1 MSLNDNSSN
10 ELGYNEYKVK
20 EKLYTLFY
28 ELTSEIKGTKI
39 EIDEDEYEENI
50 RTTSAFQ
57 IIEYIYQTLQ
67 ILLKKYKKE
76 NIKKINPKENEINQY
91 ELILRKYENDNRFL
105 IKQQFQQKLIRESL
119 EYKLEEYMEM
129 EEEFEEMKSK
139 LKYEDGKFLENDRKD
154 NEIIIIRQENSN
166 LKLIISNLEKDIIE
180 KNNLIEELKEKYN
193 NVQIKLEETEKELN
207 LFSNIDI
214 NNLNNINNNSNLGNH
229 SMINYVPKNLNNL
242 SNLSTISYKNYNTN
256 NISKN
261 SFCLCKNNISEIKN
275 IIDLKIFNLKS
286 TKTSSRKN
294 KHIHELFGN
303 NKNIISD
310 LSIKNNVSKKKINH
324 NRNNSMN
331 MLLDKKKIN
340 LISKYLSNKKSNRTT
355 INTNN
360 NNIIYNYN
368 YNYNYNHPY
377 NNNNNNNNNYNNN
390 NSNNNN
396 NNNSNNNNNNSNS
409 NKKKINNYKNLT
421 CRTKKQNNNTCLKIM
436 KKIPFISQ
444 NGNLTNRSVTNKNFN
459 RSTSFKKQ
467 KNCIS
472 KIIKAKN
479 LVNSN
484 NNIYNKSS
492 TSISTSRID
501 Y

>member
-1 MSLNDNSSN
+1 MILKDISPN
-10 ELGYNEYKVK
+10 ENEYNEYKVK

-39 EIDEDEYEENI
+39 EIDEEDYEENI
-50 RTTSAFQ
+50 RTTNVFQ

-67 ILLKKYKKE
+67 ILLDKYKKE
-76 NIKKINPKENEINQY
+76 TDLKFKPNDNEINQY
-91 ELILRKYENDNRFL
+91 EKILRKYENDKRKL
-105 IKQQFQQKLIRESL
+105 IKRQFQQKLHRESL

-129 EEEFEEMKSK
+129 EEEFEEMKTK

-166 LKLIISNLEKDIIE
+166 LKVMISKLENDILVKD
-180 KNNLIEELKEKYN
+180 KLIEELKEKYN
-193 NVQIKLEETEKELN
+193 STQIKLEETEKELN

-214 NNLNNINNNSNLGNH
+214 NNLNNNSNLGNN
-229 SMINYVPKNLNNL
+229 SMINFVQKNLNN
-242 SNLSTISYKNYNTN
+242 IS
-256 NISKN
+256 NISIISHKNNNSSNITKN

-275 IIDLKIFNLKS
+275 IFDLKIFNLKS
-286 TKTSSRKN
+286 TKTSTKKN

-310 LSIKNNVSKKKINH
+310 LSIKRINTNKKKLLH

-331 MLLDKKKIN
+331 ILLEKKKMN

-360 NNIIYNYN
+360 N
-368 YNYNYNHPY
+368 
-377 NNNNNNNNNYNNN
+377 
-390 NSNNNN
+390 
-396 NNNSNNNNNNSNS
+396 S
-409 NKKKINNYKNLT
+409 NKKKKGNNYKNLT
-421 CRTKKQNNNTCLKIM
+421 CRTKKQSNNTCLKII

-444 NGNLTNRSVTNKNFN
+444 KGNLTNRSLSNKHLKRN
-459 RSTSFKKQ
+459 TSFKNQ
-467 KNCIS
+467 KNPIS
-472 KIIKAKN
+472 KIIKLKY

-484 NNIYNKSS
+484 TNFYNKAS
-492 TSISTSRID
+492 TSISTSRVD
-501 Y
+501 FL

>member
-1 MSLNDNSSN
+1 MILKDISPN
-10 ELGYNEYKVK
+10 ENEYNEYKVK

-39 EIDEDEYEENI
+39 EIDEDDYEENI
-50 RTTSAFQ
+50 RTTNVFQ

-67 ILLKKYKKE
+67 ILLDKYKNDNNLKFKP
-76 NIKKINPKENEINQY
+76 NDNEINQY
-91 ELILRKYENDNRFL
+91 EKILRKYENDKRKL
-105 IKQQFQQKLIRESL
+105 IKRQFQQKLHRESL

-129 EEEFEEMKSK
+129 EEEFEEMKTK

-166 LKLIISNLEKDIIE
+166 LKVMISKLENDILVKD
-180 KNNLIEELKEKYN
+180 KLIEELKEKYN
-193 NVQIKLEETEKELN
+193 STQIKLEETEKELN

-214 NNLNNINNNSNLGNH
+214 NNLNNNSNLGNN
-229 SMINYVPKNLNNL
+229 SMINFVQKNLNN
-242 SNLSTISYKNYNTN
+242 IS
-256 NISKN
+256 NISIISHKNNNSSNFTKN

-275 IIDLKIFNLKS
+275 IFDLKIFNLKS
-286 TKTSSRKN
+286 TKTSTKKN

-310 LSIKNNVSKKKINH
+310 LSIKKINTNKKKLYH

-331 MLLDKKKIN
+331 ILLEKKKMN

-360 NNIIYNYN
+360 N
-368 YNYNYNHPY
+368 
-377 NNNNNNNNNYNNN
+377 
-390 NSNNNN
+390 
-396 NNNSNNNNNNSNS
+396 S
-409 NKKKINNYKNLT
+409 NKKKKGNNYKNLT
-421 CRTKKQNNNTCLKIM
+421 CRTKKQSNNTCLKII

-444 NGNLTNRSVTNKNFN
+444 KGNLTNRSLSNKHLKRN
-459 RSTSFKKQ
+459 TSFKNQ
-467 KNCIS
+467 KNPIS
-472 KIIKAKN
+472 KIIKLKY

-484 NNIYNKSS
+484 TNFYNKAS
-492 TSISTSRID
+492 TSISTSRVD
-501 Y
+501 FL

>member
-1 MSLNDNSSN
+1 MILKDISPN
-10 ELGYNEYKVK
+10 ENEYNEYKVK

-39 EIDEDEYEENI
+39 EIDEDDYEENI
-50 RTTSAFQ
+50 RTTNVFQ

-67 ILLKKYKKE
+67 ILLDKYKNDNNLKFKP
-76 NIKKINPKENEINQY
+76 NDNEINQY
-91 ELILRKYENDNRFL
+91 EKILRKYENDKRKL
-105 IKQQFQQKLIRESL
+105 IKRQFQQKLHRESL

-129 EEEFEEMKSK
+129 EEEFEEMKTK

-166 LKLIISNLEKDIIE
+166 LKVMISKLENDILVKD
-180 KNNLIEELKEKYN
+180 KLIEELKEKYN
-193 NVQIKLEETEKELN
+193 STQIKLEETEKELN

-214 NNLNNINNNSNLGNH
+214 NNVNNLNNNSNLGNN
-229 SMINYVPKNLNNL
+229 SMINFVQKNLNN
-242 SNLSTISYKNYNTN
+242 IS
-256 NISKN
+256 NISIISHKNNNSSNITKN

-275 IIDLKIFNLKS
+275 IFDLKIFNLKS
-286 TKTSSRKN
+286 TKTSTKKN

-310 LSIKNNVSKKKINH
+310 LSIKKINTNKKKLYH

-331 MLLDKKKIN
+331 ILLEKKKMN

-360 NNIIYNYN
+360 N
-368 YNYNYNHPY
+368 
-377 NNNNNNNNNYNNN
+377 
-390 NSNNNN
+390 
-396 NNNSNNNNNNSNS
+396 S
-409 NKKKINNYKNLT
+409 NKKKKGNNYKNLT

-444 NGNLTNRSVTNKNFN
+444 NGNLTNRSVTNKNLN
-459 RSTSFKKQ
+459 RCTSFKKQ
-467 KNCIS
+467 TNCIS

-479 LVNSN
+479 LANSN

>member
-1 MSLNDNSSN
+1 MILKDISPN
-10 ELGYNEYKVK
+10 ENEYNEYKVK

-39 EIDEDEYEENI
+39 EIDEEDYEENI
-50 RTTSAFQ
+50 RTTNVFQ

-67 ILLKKYKKE
+67 ILLDKYKKE
-76 NIKKINPKENEINQY
+76 TDLKFKPNDNEINQY
-91 ELILRKYENDNRFL
+91 EKILRKYENDKRKL
-105 IKQQFQQKLIRESL
+105 IKRQFQQKLHRESL

-129 EEEFEEMKSK
+129 EEEFEEMKTK

-166 LKLIISNLEKDIIE
+166 LKVMISKLENDILVKE
-180 KNNLIEELKEKYN
+180 KLIEELKEKYN
-193 NVQIKLEETEKELN
+193 STQIKLEETEKELN

-214 NNLNNINNNSNLGNH
+214 NNLNNNSNLGNN
-229 SMINYVPKNLNNL
+229 SMINFVQKNLNN
-242 SNLSTISYKNYNTN
+242 IS
-256 NISKN
+256 NISIISHKNNNSSNITKN

-275 IIDLKIFNLKS
+275 IFDLKIFNLKS
-286 TKTSSRKN
+286 TKTSTKKN

-310 LSIKNNVSKKKINH
+310 LSIKRINTNKKKLLH

-331 MLLDKKKIN
+331 ILLEKKKMN

-360 NNIIYNYN
+360 N
-368 YNYNYNHPY
+368 
-377 NNNNNNNNNYNNN
+377 
-390 NSNNNN
+390 
-396 NNNSNNNNNNSNS
+396 S
-409 NKKKINNYKNLT
+409 NKKKKGNNYKNLT
-421 CRTKKQNNNTCLKIM
+421 CRTKKQSNNTCLKII

-444 NGNLTNRSVTNKNFN
+444 KGNLTNRSLSNKHLKRN
-459 RSTSFKKQ
+459 TSFKNQ
-467 KNCIS
+467 KNPIS
-472 KIIKAKN
+472 KIIKLKY

-484 NNIYNKSS
+484 TNFYNKAS
-492 TSISTSRID
+492 TSISTSRVD
-501 Y
+501 FL

>member
-1 MSLNDNSSN
+1 MILKDISPN
-10 ELGYNEYKVK
+10 ENEYNEYKVK

-39 EIDEDEYEENI
+39 EIDEDDYEENI
-50 RTTSAFQ
+50 RTTNVFQ

-67 ILLKKYKKE
+67 ILLDKYKNDNNLKFKP
-76 NIKKINPKENEINQY
+76 NDNEINQY
-91 ELILRKYENDNRFL
+91 EKILRKYENDKRKL
-105 IKQQFQQKLIRESL
+105 IKRQFQQKLHRESL

-129 EEEFEEMKSK
+129 EEEFEEMKTK

-166 LKLIISNLEKDIIE
+166 LKVMISKLENDILVKE
-180 KNNLIEELKEKYN
+180 KLIEELKEKYN
-193 NVQIKLEETEKELN
+193 STQIKLEETEKELN

-214 NNLNNINNNSNLGNH
+214 NNVNNLNNNSNLGNN
-229 SMINYVPKNLNNL
+229 SMINFVQKNLNN
-242 SNLSTISYKNYNTN
+242 IS
-256 NISKN
+256 NISIISHKNNNSSNITKN

-275 IIDLKIFNLKS
+275 IFDLKIFNLKS
-286 TKTSSRKN
+286 TKTSTKKN

-310 LSIKNNVSKKKINH
+310 LSIKRINTNKKKLLH

-331 MLLDKKKIN
+331 ILLEKKKMN

-360 NNIIYNYN
+360 N
-368 YNYNYNHPY
+368 
-377 NNNNNNNNNYNNN
+377 
-390 NSNNNN
+390 
-396 NNNSNNNNNNSNS
+396 S
-409 NKKKINNYKNLT
+409 NKKKKGNNYKNLT
-421 CRTKKQNNNTCLKIM
+421 CRTKKQSNNTCLKII

-444 NGNLTNRSVTNKNFN
+444 KGNLTNRSLSNKHLKRN
-459 RSTSFKKQ
+459 TSFKNQ
-467 KNCIS
+467 KNPIS
-472 KIIKAKN
+472 KIIKLKY

-484 NNIYNKSS
+484 TNFYNKAS
-492 TSISTSRID
+492 TSISTSRVD
-501 Y
+501 FL

>member
-1 MSLNDNSSN
+1 MILKDISPN
-10 ELGYNEYKVK
+10 ENEYNEYKVK

-39 EIDEDEYEENI
+39 EIDEDDYEENI
-50 RTTSAFQ
+50 RTTNVFQ

-67 ILLKKYKKE
+67 ILLDKYKNDNNLKFKP
-76 NIKKINPKENEINQY
+76 NDNEINQY
-91 ELILRKYENDNRFL
+91 EKILRKYENDKRKL
-105 IKQQFQQKLIRESL
+105 IKRQFQQKLHRESL

-129 EEEFEEMKSK
+129 EEEFEEMKTK

-166 LKLIISNLEKDIIE
+166 LKVMISKLENDILVKD
-180 KNNLIEELKEKYN
+180 KLIEDLKEKYN
-193 NVQIKLEETEKELN
+193 STQIKLEETEKELN

-214 NNLNNINNNSNLGNH
+214 NNVNNLNNNSNLGNN
-229 SMINYVPKNLNNL
+229 SMINFVQKNLNN
-242 SNLSTISYKNYNTN
+242 IS
-256 NISKN
+256 NISIISHKNNNSSNITKN

-275 IIDLKIFNLKS
+275 IFDLKIFNLKS
-286 TKTSSRKN
+286 TKTSTKKN

-310 LSIKNNVSKKKINH
+310 LSIKKINTNKKKLYH

-331 MLLDKKKIN
+331 ILLEKKKMN

-360 NNIIYNYN
+360 N
-368 YNYNYNHPY
+368 
-377 NNNNNNNNNYNNN
+377 
-390 NSNNNN
+390 
-396 NNNSNNNNNNSNS
+396 S
-409 NKKKINNYKNLT
+409 NKKKKGNNYKNLT
-421 CRTKKQNNNTCLKIM
+421 CRTKKQSNNTCLKII

-444 NGNLTNRSVTNKNFN
+444 KGNLTNRSLSNKHLKRN
-459 RSTSFKKQ
+459 TSFKNQ
-467 KNCIS
+467 KNPIS
-472 KIIKAKN
+472 KIIKLKY

-484 NNIYNKSS
+484 TNFYNKAS
-492 TSISTSRID
+492 TSISTSRVD
-501 Y
+501 FL

>member
-1 MSLNDNSSN
+1 MILKDISPN
-10 ELGYNEYKVK
+10 ENEYNEYKVK

-39 EIDEDEYEENI
+39 EIDEDDYEENI
-50 RTTSAFQ
+50 RTTNVFQ

-67 ILLKKYKKE
+67 ILLDKYKNDNNLKFKP
-76 NIKKINPKENEINQY
+76 NDNEINQY
-91 ELILRKYENDNRFL
+91 EKILRKYENDKRKL
-105 IKQQFQQKLIRESL
+105 IKRQFQQKLHRESL

-129 EEEFEEMKSK
+129 EEEFEEMKTK

-166 LKLIISNLEKDIIE
+166 LKVMISKLENDILVKD
-180 KNNLIEELKEKYN
+180 KLIEELKEKYN
-193 NVQIKLEETEKELN
+193 STQIKLEETEKELN

-214 NNLNNINNNSNLGNH
+214 NNVNNLNNNSNLGNN
-229 SMINYVPKNLNNL
+229 SMINFVQKNLNN
-242 SNLSTISYKNYNTN
+242 IS
-256 NISKN
+256 NISIISHKNNNSSNITKN

-275 IIDLKIFNLKS
+275 IFDLKIFNLKS
-286 TKTSSRKN
+286 TKTSTKKN

-310 LSIKNNVSKKKINH
+310 LSIKKINTNKKKLYH

-331 MLLDKKKIN
+331 ILLEKKKMN

-360 NNIIYNYN
+360 N
-368 YNYNYNHPY
+368 
-377 NNNNNNNNNYNNN
+377 
-390 NSNNNN
+390 
-396 NNNSNNNNNNSNS
+396 S
-409 NKKKINNYKNLT
+409 NKKKKGNNYKNLT
-421 CRTKKQNNNTCLKIM
+421 CRTKKQSNNTCLKII

-444 NGNLTNRSVTNKNFN
+444 KGNLTNRSLSNKHLKRN
-459 RSTSFKKQ
+459 TSFKNQ
-467 KNCIS
+467 KNPIS
-472 KIIKAKN
+472 KIIKLKY

-484 NNIYNKSS
+484 TNFYNKAS
-492 TSISTSRID
+492 TSISTSRVD
-501 Y
+501 FL

>member
-1 MSLNDNSSN
+1 MILKDISPN
-10 ELGYNEYKVK
+10 ENEYNEYKVK

-39 EIDEDEYEENI
+39 EIDEEDYEENI
-50 RTTSAFQ
+50 RTTNVFQ

-67 ILLKKYKKE
+67 ILLDKYKKE
-76 NIKKINPKENEINQY
+76 TDLKFKPNDNEINQY
-91 ELILRKYENDNRFL
+91 EKILRKYENDKRKL
-105 IKQQFQQKLIRESL
+105 IKRQFQQKLHRESL

-139 LKYEDGKFLENDRKD
+139 FKYEDGKFLENDRKD

-193 NVQIKLEETEKELN
+193 NAKIKLEETEKELN

-214 NNLNNINNNSNLGNH
+214 NNLNNINNNSNIGNH

-242 SNLSTISYKNYNTN
+242 SNISTISYKNYNTN

-310 LSIKNNVSKKKINH
+310 LSLKKNANKKKINH

-368 YNYNYNHPY
+368 YNYNYNH
-377 NNNNNNNNNYNNN
+377 NNNYKYNHND
-390 NSNNNN
+390 NN
-396 NNNSNNNNNNSNS
+396 NNNSNSNS

-444 NGNLTNRSVTNKNFN
+444 NGNLTNRSVTNKNLN
-459 RSTSFKKQ
+459 RCTSFKKQ
-467 KNCIS
+467 TNCIS

-479 LVNSN
+479 LANSN

>member
-1 MSLNDNSSN
+1 MILKDISPN
-10 ELGYNEYKVK
+10 ENEYKVK

-39 EIDEDEYEENI
+39 EIDEDDYEENI
-50 RTTSAFQ
+50 RTTNVFQ

-67 ILLKKYKKE
+67 ILLDKYKNDNNLKFKP
-76 NIKKINPKENEINQY
+76 NDNEINQY
-91 ELILRKYENDNRFL
+91 EKILRKYENDKRKL
-105 IKQQFQQKLIRESL
+105 IKRQFQQKLHRESL

-129 EEEFEEMKSK
+129 EEEFEEMKTK

-166 LKLIISNLEKDIIE
+166 LKVMISKLENDILVKD
-180 KNNLIEELKEKYN
+180 KLIEDLKEKYN
-193 NVQIKLEETEKELN
+193 STQIKLEETEKELN

-214 NNLNNINNNSNLGNH
+214 NNVNNLNNNSNLGNN
-229 SMINYVPKNLNNL
+229 SMINFVQKNLNN
-242 SNLSTISYKNYNTN
+242 IS
-256 NISKN
+256 NISIISHKNNNSSNITKN

-275 IIDLKIFNLKS
+275 IFDLKIFNLKS
-286 TKTSSRKN
+286 TKTSTKKN

-310 LSIKNNVSKKKINH
+310 LSIKKINTNKKKLYH

-331 MLLDKKKIN
+331 ILLEKKKMN

-360 NNIIYNYN
+360 N
-368 YNYNYNHPY
+368 
-377 NNNNNNNNNYNNN
+377 
-390 NSNNNN
+390 
-396 NNNSNNNNNNSNS
+396 S
-409 NKKKINNYKNLT
+409 NKKKKGNNYKNLT
-421 CRTKKQNNNTCLKIM
+421 CRTKKQSNNTCLKII

-444 NGNLTNRSVTNKNFN
+444 KGNLTNRSLSNKHLKRN
-459 RSTSFKKQ
+459 TSFKNQ
-467 KNCIS
+467 KNPIS
-472 KIIKAKN
+472 KIIKLKY

-484 NNIYNKSS
+484 TNFYNKAS
-492 TSISTSRID
+492 TSISTSRVD
-501 Y
+501 FL

>member
-1 MSLNDNSSN
+1 MILKDISPN
-10 ELGYNEYKVK
+10 ENEYNEYKVK

-39 EIDEDEYEENI
+39 EIDEDDYEENI
-50 RTTSAFQ
+50 RTTNVFQ

-67 ILLKKYKKE
+67 ILLDKYKKE
-76 NIKKINPKENEINQY
+76 TDLKFKPNDNEINQY
-91 ELILRKYENDNRFL
+91 EKILRKYENDKRKL
-105 IKQQFQQKLIRESL
+105 IKRQFQQKLHRESL

-129 EEEFEEMKSK
+129 EEEFEEMKTK

-166 LKLIISNLEKDIIE
+166 LKVMISKLENDILVKD
-180 KNNLIEELKEKYN
+180 KLIEDLKEKYN
-193 NVQIKLEETEKELN
+193 STQIKLEETEKELN

-214 NNLNNINNNSNLGNH
+214 NNVNNLNNNSNLGNN
-229 SMINYVPKNLNNL
+229 SMINFVQKNLNN
-242 SNLSTISYKNYNTN
+242 IS
-256 NISKN
+256 NISIISHKNNNSSNITKN

-275 IIDLKIFNLKS
+275 IFDLKIFNLKS
-286 TKTSSRKN
+286 TKTSTKKN

-310 LSIKNNVSKKKINH
+310 LSIKKINTNKKKLYH

-331 MLLDKKKIN
+331 ILLEKKKMN

-360 NNIIYNYN
+360 N
-368 YNYNYNHPY
+368 
-377 NNNNNNNNNYNNN
+377 
-390 NSNNNN
+390 
-396 NNNSNNNNNNSNS
+396 S
-409 NKKKINNYKNLT
+409 NKKKKGNNYKNLT
-421 CRTKKQNNNTCLKIM
+421 CRTKKQSNNTCLKII

-444 NGNLTNRSVTNKNFN
+444 KGNLTNRSLSNKHLKRN
-459 RSTSFKKQ
+459 TSFKNQ
-467 KNCIS
+467 KNPIS
-472 KIIKAKN
+472 KIIKLKY

-484 NNIYNKSS
+484 TNFYNKAS
-492 TSISTSRID
+492 TSISTSRVD
-501 Y
+501 FL

>member
-10 ELGYNEYKVK
+10 ELEYNEYKVK

-50 RTTSAFQ
+50 RTTSPFQ

-76 NIKKINPKENEINQY
+76 NIKKIVPKENEINQY
-91 ELILRKYENDNRFL
+91 ELILRKYENDNRYL
-105 IKQQFQQKLIRESL
+105 LKQQFQQKLIRESL

-139 LKYEDGKFLENDRKD
+139 FKYEDGKFLENDRKD

-193 NVQIKLEETEKELN
+193 NAKIKLEETEKELN

-275 IIDLKIFNLKS
+275 IIDFKIFNLKS

-294 KHIHELFGN
+294 KHIHELFN
-303 NKNIISD
+303 NNRNIISD
-310 LSIKNNVSKKKINH
+310 LSIKKNVSKKKINH

-368 YNYNYNHPY
+368 YNYNYNH
-377 NNNNNNNNNYNNN
+377 NNNYKYNHND
-390 NSNNNN
+390 NN
-396 NNNSNNNNNNSNS
+396 NNNSNSNS

-436 KKIPFISQ
+436 KKIPFICQ
-444 NGNLTNRSVTNKNFN
+444 NGNLTNRSVTNKNLN
-459 RSTSFKKQ
+459 RCTSFKKQ
-467 KNCIS
+467 TNCIS

-479 LVNSN
+479 LSNSN

>member
-1 MSLNDNSSN
+1 MTNNNLDSSN
-10 ELGYNEYKVK
+10 NFELKEIKIK

-39 EIDEDEYEENI
+39 EIDEEEYEENI
-50 RTTSAFQ
+50 RTTTVFQ
-57 IIEYIYQTLQ
+57 IIEYIYQTIQ
-67 ILLKKYKKE
+67 ILIKKYKKE
-76 NIKKINPKENEINQY
+76 NIKTFSPNSFEICQF
-91 ELILRKYENDNRFL
+91 EKMLRKYENNERKL
-105 IKQQFQQKLIRESL
+105 IKRQFQYKLHKDTL

-129 EEEFEEMKSK
+129 EEEFEEMKTK
-139 LKYEDGKFLENDRKD
+139 FKYEDGKFLENDRKD

-166 LKLIISNLEKDIIE
+166 LKMIISNLEKDIIE
-180 KNNLIEELKEKYN
+180 KNNLIEDLKEKYN

-214 NNLNNINNNSNLGNH
+214 NNLNNINNNSNIGNH

-242 SNLSTISYKNYNTN
+242 SNISTISYKNYNTN

-310 LSIKNNVSKKKINH
+310 LSLKKNANKKKINH

-368 YNYNYNHPY
+368 YNYNYNH
-377 NNNNNNNNNYNNN
+377 NNNYKYNHND
-390 NSNNNN
+390 NN
-396 NNNSNNNNNNSNS
+396 NNNSNSNS

-436 KKIPFISQ
+436 KKIPFICQ
-444 NGNLTNRSVTNKNFN
+444 NGNLTNRSVTNKNLN
-459 RSTSFKKQ
+459 RCTSFKKQ
-467 KNCIS
+467 TNCIS

-479 LVNSN
+479 LSNSN